1 MIPKARRGRAS
12 RRGKDEQDL
21 TLKGRA
27 HCAWAGAKTAGTK
40 RPRRGAA
47 EWALQDLNL
56 RPTDYESRTV
66 AHSARIGF
74 RAKIPNSN
82 FNKQLGQGPG
92 NRRAFALC
100 TVRMVRTPFNHNST
114 TIELQS

>member
-21 TLKGRA
+21 TQKGRA
-27 HCAWAGAKTAGTK
+27 RCAWAGAKTAGTK

-56 RPTDYESRTV
+56 RPTDYES
-66 AHSARIGF
+66 A
-74 RAKIPNSN
+74 
-82 FNKQLGQGPG
+82 
-92 NRRAFALC
+92 AL
-100 TVRMVRTPFNHNST
+100 TN
-114 TIELQS
+114 

>member
-12 RRGKDEQDL
+12 RSGKDEQDL

-27 HCAWAGAKTAGTK
+27 HCAWAGAKAAGRK

-56 RPTDYESRTV
+56 RPTDYES
-66 AHSARIGF
+66 A
-74 RAKIPNSN
+74 
-82 FNKQLGQGPG
+82 
-92 NRRAFALC
+92 AL
-100 TVRMVRTPFNHNST
+100 TN
-114 TIELQS
+114 